1 MKDCSSLPEPIL
13 RRCRS
18 RGHAYI
24 RGRLLMIRE
33 EDRSQ
38 FEELMRNR
46 ICNDFAF
53 RELLFG
59 HYTRMF
65 MEEKHQACNEVA
77 KSHYKVYMRRYEI
90 ALQES
95 HLPRTGRWRRTP
107 KTPSLSETEAKAIP
121 KTKTKTKSKTKTKTK
136 TKTKPTKSGCTGTN
150 SAACSNE
157 QGPLDDF
164 QVLTGISWRR
174 RYWMYLKFFMRHRD
188 LPRHF
193 VAIDEQERALL
204 LQLVLHEYTWSCIV
218 TAEF

>member
-1 MKDCSSLPEPIL
+1 
-13 RRCRS
+13 
-18 RGHAYI
+18 
-24 RGRLLMIRE
+24 MIRE

-95 HLPRTGRWRRTP
+95 HLPRTGRWLRTP
-107 KTPSLSETEAKAIP
+107 KIPFLSETEAKATP
-121 KTKTKTKSKTKTKTK
+121 KTKTKTKTA
-136 TKTKPTKSGCTGTN
+136 KSANTGTN
-150 SAACSNE
+150 SAARSNE